1 MHLKGIVRAR
11 TKKKAFVGFDRIS
24 EPSKIIFRCP
34 DFEVP
39 YKKSAASQD
48 SKGITND
55 DESD

>member
-24 EPSKIIFRCP
+24 EPSKISFRSP
-34 DFEVP
+34 DFELP
-39 YKKSAASQD
+39 YKKSGAGQD
-48 SKGITND
+48 IKGITND